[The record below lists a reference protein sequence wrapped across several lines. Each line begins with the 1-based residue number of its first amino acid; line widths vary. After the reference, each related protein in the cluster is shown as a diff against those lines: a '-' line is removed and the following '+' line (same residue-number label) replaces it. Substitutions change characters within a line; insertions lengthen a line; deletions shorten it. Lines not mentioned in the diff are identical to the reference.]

1 MSEESSRPFAKCV
14 LWEESGSIH
23 ALSAVW
29 PRPAGSPGVRASDI
43 ILHTINQRSHQ
54 ADRVYTAPR
63 MISTVGQYNV
73 LERLGGGALGDVFR
87 ARDTRAGRTVA
98 LMVPPPELTA
108 SPTRRA
114 RFLEDARK
122 AAKLNH
128 PNIAMLFDV
137 VEQDDECYLAYEF
150 AAGPSLREEMGGAA
164 LEVRQALHLAAHIA
178 DALAEGHAKGMVH
191 GDLRPDTI
199 VVTPKGSV
207 KVLSFGMA
215 IWTTGGVARAKA
227 ATAPDSL
234 DREEALV
241 AGYLSPEQALG
252 AAVDPR
258 SDLFGFG
265 VVLYEML
272 TGHQPFAA
280 ATPGVTVMNVVSQR
294 PARPS
299 AVNTDL
305 PAELDAIVL
314 KLLEKGIDTRYQT
327 AADVAADL
335 RRVSLKLDG
344 SMDEPV
350 RGDSPPLRKAASRLT
365 IWLALLALVAM
376 TVAAWWFLAS

>member
-1 MSEESSRPFAKCV
+1 M
-14 LWEESGSIH
+14 I
-23 ALSAVW
+23 SAV
-29 PRPAGSPGVRASDI
+29 G
-43 ILHTINQRSHQ
+43 H
-54 ADRVYTAPR
+54 
-63 MISTVGQYNV
+63 YNL

-98 LMVPPPELTA
+98 LMVPPPELIA

-122 AAKLNH
+122 AATLNH
-128 PNIAMLFDV
+128 PNIAMLFDI
-137 VEQDDECYLAYEF
+137 VEHDDACYLAYEF
-150 AAGPSLREEMGGAA
+150 AAGPSLRDEMGGAA
-164 LEVRQALHLAAHIA
+164 LEVRQALHLAALIA
-178 DALAEGHAKGMVH
+178 DALTEGQARSMVH

-207 KVLSFGMA
+207 KVLNFGMTN
-215 IWTTGGVARAKA
+215 WTTGGVARAKA

-258 SDLFGFG
+258 SDLFALG

-272 TGHQPFAA
+272 TGRLPFAA
-280 ATPGVTVMNVVSQR
+280 ATPSMTIKSVVGET

-299 AVNTDL
+299 AVKSSL
-305 PAELDAIVL
+305 PAELDAIVM
-314 KLLEKGIDTRYQT
+314 KLLAKGLDARYQT
-327 AADVAADL
+327 AAAVAADI
-335 RRVSLKLDG
+335 RRVSSELDHRMEETG
-344 SMDEPV
+344 
-350 RGDSPPLRKAASRLT
+350 RGDAPPPTKDAGSWTL
-365 IWLALLALVAM
+365 WLALLALVVMAA
-376 TVAAWWFLAS
+376 AAWWFLTS

>member
-1 MSEESSRPFAKCV
+1 
-14 LWEESGSIH
+14 
-23 ALSAVW
+23 
-29 PRPAGSPGVRASDI
+29 
-43 ILHTINQRSHQ
+43 
-54 ADRVYTAPR
+54 

-87 ARDTRAGRTVA
+87 ARDTRVGRTVA

-150 AAGPSLREEMGGAA
+150 AAGLSLREEMGGAA

-178 DALAEGHAKGMVH
+178 DALAEGHANGMVH

-207 KVLSFGMA
+207 KVLSFGMT

-227 ATAPDSL
+227 ATGPDSL

-258 SDLFGFG
+258 SDLFSFG

-280 ATPGVTVMNVVSQR
+280 ATPGGTVMNVVSQR
-294 PARPS
+294 QARPS

-305 PAELDAIVL
+305 PAELDAIVM
-314 KLLEKGIDTRYQT
+314 KLLEKGIDARYQT

-335 RRVSLKLDG
+335 RRVSLELDG

-350 RGDSPPLRKAASRLT
+350 RGDSSPPTKAASRLT
-365 IWLALLALVAM
+365 MLVALLALVAM

>member
-1 MSEESSRPFAKCV
+1 
-14 LWEESGSIH
+14 
-23 ALSAVW
+23 
-29 PRPAGSPGVRASDI
+29 
-43 ILHTINQRSHQ
+43 
-54 ADRVYTAPR
+54 

-98 LMVPPPELTA
+98 LMVPPPELIA

-137 VEQDDECYLAYEF
+137 VEQDDRCYLAYEF

-164 LEVRQALHLAAHIA
+164 LEVRAALHLAAHIA
-178 DALAEGHAKGMVH
+178 DALAGGHANGTVH

-207 KVLSFGMA
+207 KVLNFGMTM
-215 IWTTGGVARAKA
+215 WTPGGVARAKA

-234 DREEALV
+234 DRDEAEV

-252 AAVDPR
+252 AVVDPR
-258 SDLFGFG
+258 SDLFALG

-272 TGHQPFAA
+272 TGRQPFAA
-280 ATPGVTVMNVVSQR
+280 ATPDVTIMNVVGQVR
-294 PARPS
+294 ARPS
-299 AVNTDL
+299 AVNPDL
-305 PAELDAIVL
+305 PAELDAIVM
-314 KLLEKGIDTRYQT
+314 KLLAKDLDARYQT
-327 AADVAADL
+327 AAAVAADI
-335 RRVSLKLDG
+335 RRVTSKLDAR
-344 SMDEPV
+344 MDEPM
-350 RGDSPPLRKAASRLT
+350 RGDSPPGRTQGSSVT
-365 IWLALLALVAM
+365 MWLALLALLAVA
-376 TVAAWWFLAS
+376 VAVWWFLAS